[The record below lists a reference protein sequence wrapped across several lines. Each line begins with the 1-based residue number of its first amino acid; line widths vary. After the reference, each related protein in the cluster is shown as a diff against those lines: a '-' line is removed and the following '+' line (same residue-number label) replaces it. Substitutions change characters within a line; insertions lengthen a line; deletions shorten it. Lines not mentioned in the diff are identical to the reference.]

1 MLFEAEATGRR
12 RALLRLVEETLRA
25 ITPHVISAEAVEDLP
40 EADPQ
45 SSVDFL
51 NEWVEMG
58 IPEFRSVATLMFF
71 CLNLYALLRK
81 GHLYPRLNDEAQA
94 AVMESL
100 FSVGGLVGYV
110 FFYLLA
116 TPVVSAYYSR
126 ADVQKV
132 LGFDIEAL
140 KEESEKRLVSRN
152 GDLPPKEAAP
162 GASPTE
168 GAG

>member
-1 MLFEAEATGRR
+1 
-12 RALLRLVEETLRA
+12 LLRLVEETLRA

-58 IPEFRSVATLMFF
+58 IPEFRSVATLMFL

-81 GHLYPRLNDEAQA
+81 GHLYPRLDENAQA
-94 AVMESL
+94 EVMQSL
-100 FSVGGLVGYV
+100 FKVGGLVGYV

-140 KEESEKRLVSRN
+140 KEESEKRQVSRT
-152 GDLPPKEAAP
+152 GDLPAKEDAP
-162 GASPTE
+162 GVSPPE
-168 GAG
+168 GAP

>member
-1 MLFEAEATGRR
+1 MLRI
-12 RALLRLVEETLRA
+12 VEDTLRA
-25 ITPHVISAEAVEDLP
+25 ITPHVIGAEAVEDLP

-45 SSVDFL
+45 ASVDFL
-51 NEWVEMG
+51 KEWVEMG
-58 IPEFRSVATLMFF
+58 MREFGSVATLMFL

-81 GHLYPRLNDEAQA
+81 GHLYPRLDADAQA
-94 AVMESL
+94 DVMQSL
-100 FSVGGLVGYV
+100 FKVRGLVGYA

-140 KEESEKRLVSRN
+140 KEESDKRQVSRT
-152 GDLPPKEAAP
+152 GELPPKEATP
-162 GASPTE
+162 GASTGK